1 MVVLWKF
8 FLTLCLVCFELILLN
23 MKNIFRKLHLWVSI
37 PFGIVI
43 TITCF
48 TGALLVFESDI
59 TAFMNRD
66 LTSVNPAG
74 KPLPVD
80 ELVAKVV
87 PALDEGVTVT
97 GVSVSDD
104 PSEAYKV
111 NLSKPHRAAIY
122 VDQYTGEVKGRY
134 ERPAFFDVTRRLHR
148 WLMDTRPEDGAIY
161 WGKLIVGASTLAFV
175 AILITGIVI
184 WWPRNRKMLK
194 NRLQIA
200 VKKGKN
206 RFWYDLHVAG
216 GFYAVLFLL
225 AMALTGLTWSFEWYS
240 KGFYGVMGIEMSK
253 DSGKQGGK
261 REAKQGGGERN
272 TASEESGVNKTE
284 PYLGE
289 CIGDCSR
296 CDGVPC
302 GKTPPPAPSDVIAD
316 ASTGATVVAD
326 ASTGATVVADA
337 STGATVVADASTG
350 ATVVA
355 DNYKSVDRSHW
366 QDALDSVLAKADD
379 YSEVTV
385 SDGVV
390 TVTLNGL
397 GNQRASDKYKFD
409 KTTGEIISAELY
421 SEAAIDKKA
430 GGWVR
435 TIHVGTWGGVLS
447 KILYFLAAL
456 LGATLPLT
464 GYYFWIR
471 RLYGKK
477 KGSVEIYCG

>member
-1 MVVLWKF
+1 MLWKF

-59 TAFMNRD
+59 TAFMNRN

-80 ELVAKVV
+80 ELVAKVE

-97 GVSVSDD
+97 GVSVSDN
-104 PSEAYKV
+104 PAEAYKV

-477 KGSVEIYCG
+477 KSDKTK

>member
-1 MVVLWKF
+1 
-8 FLTLCLVCFELILLN
+8 

-59 TAFMNRD
+59 TAFLNRD
-66 LTSVNPAG
+66 LTLVNPSG

-80 ELVAKVV
+80 ELVAKVEPV
-87 PALDEGVTVT
+87 LEEGVTVT

-104 PSEAYKV
+104 PAEAYKV
-111 NLSKPHRAAIY
+111 NLSKPNRAAIY

-134 ERPAFFDVTRRLHR
+134 ERPAFFDFTRRLHR

-175 AILITGIVI
+175 AILITGVVI

-200 VKKGKN
+200 IKKGKN

-225 AMALTGLTWSFEWYS
+225 AMALTGLTWSFEWYRD
-240 KGFYGVMGIEMSK
+240 GFYGMMGIEMSK
-253 DSGKQGGK
+253 DAGKKGSKDEGKQGGREQSSASDVNSVK
-261 REAKQGGGERN
+261 R
-272 TASEESGVNKTE
+272 TE

-326 ASTGATVVADA
+326 ASTGATVVAD
-337 STGATVVADASTG
+337 
-350 ATVVA
+350 
-355 DNYKSVDRSHW
+355 NYKSVDRSHW
-366 QDALDSVLAKADD
+366 QDALDNVLAKADG

-390 TVTLNGL
+390 TVTLDGL

-409 KTTGEIISAELY
+409 KTTGEITSAELY

-435 TIHVGTWGGVLS
+435 TIHVGTWGGVVS
-447 KILYFLAAL
+447 KILYFFAAL

-477 KGSVEIYCG
+477 KSDKTK

>member
-1 MVVLWKF
+1 MNKF
-8 FLTLCLVCFELILLN
+8 F
-23 MKNIFRKLHLWVSI
+23 KKLHLWVSV

-59 TAFMNRD
+59 TAFLNRD
-66 LTSVNPAG
+66 LTSVNPSG

-80 ELVAKVV
+80 ELVAKVE
-87 PALDEGVTVT
+87 PALEEGVTVT

-104 PSEAYKV
+104 PAEAYKV

-200 VKKGKN
+200 IKKGKN

-225 AMALTGLTWSFEWYS
+225 AMALTGLTWSFEWYRD
-240 KGFYGVMGIEMSK
+240 GFYGMMGIEMSK
-253 DSGKQGGK
+253 DAGKKGGK
-261 REAKQGGGERN
+261 HDAKQGGRERN
-272 TASEESGVNKTE
+272 SASEENRVKKTE

-326 ASTGATVVADA
+326 ASTGATAI
-337 STGATVVADASTG
+337 
-350 ATVVA
+350 A
-355 DNYKSVDRSHW
+355 DNHKSTESEPKGKKSVDRSHW
-366 QDALDSVLAKADD
+366 QDALDNVLAKTDG
-379 YSEVTV
+379 YSAVTV

-390 TVTLNGL
+390 TVTLDGL

-409 KTTGEIISAELY
+409 KTTGEITSVELY

-435 TIHVGTWGGVLS
+435 TIHVGTWGGVVS

-477 KGSVEIYCG
+477 KSDKKRGDISGAVYTFPRTISD

>member
-1 MVVLWKF
+1 MNKF
-8 FLTLCLVCFELILLN
+8 F
-23 MKNIFRKLHLWVSI
+23 KKLHLGVSV

-59 TAFMNRD
+59 TAFLNRD
-66 LTSVNPAG
+66 LTSVNPVG

-80 ELVAKVV
+80 ELVAKVE
-87 PALDEGVTVT
+87 PALDEGVAVT

-104 PSEAYKV
+104 PAEAYKV

-175 AILITGIVI
+175 AILITGVVI

-216 GFYAVLFLL
+216 GFYALLFLL
-225 AMALTGLTWSFEWYS
+225 AMALTGLTWSFEWYRD
-240 KGFYGVMGIEMSK
+240 GFYGMMGIEMSK
-253 DSGKQGGK
+253 DAGKKGGKDEGKQGG
-261 REAKQGGGERN
+261 RERN
-272 TASEESGVNKTE
+272 SASDVNSVKRTE

-326 ASTGATVVADA
+326 ASTGATVI
-337 STGATVVADASTG
+337 
-350 ATVVA
+350 A
-355 DNYKSVDRSHW
+355 DNHKSTESEPKGKKSVDRSHW
-366 QDALDSVLAKADD
+366 QDALDNVLAKTDG
-379 YSEVTV
+379 YSAVTV

-390 TVTLNGL
+390 TVTLDGL

-409 KTTGEIISAELY
+409 KTTGEITSVELY
-421 SEAAIDKKA
+421 SEASIDKKA

-435 TIHVGTWGGVLS
+435 TIHVGTWGGVVS

-477 KGSVEIYCG
+477 KSDKTK

>member
-1 MVVLWKF
+1 
-8 FLTLCLVCFELILLN
+8 

-59 TAFMNRD
+59 TAFLNRD
-66 LTSVNPAG
+66 LTLVNPVG

-80 ELVAKVV
+80 ELVAKVE
-87 PALDEGVTVT
+87 PALEEGVTVT

-104 PSEAYKV
+104 SAEAYKV

-175 AILITGIVI
+175 AILITGVVI

-200 VKKGKN
+200 IKKGKN

-225 AMALTGLTWSFEWYS
+225 AMALTGLTWSFEWYRD
-240 KGFYGVMGIEMSK
+240 GFYGMIGIEMSK
-253 DSGKQGGK
+253 DAGKKGGKDEGKQGG
-261 REAKQGGGERN
+261 RERN
-272 TASEESGVNKTE
+272 SASDVNSVKRTE

-302 GKTPPPAPSDVIAD
+302 GKTPPPVPSDVI
-316 ASTGATVVAD
+316 
-326 ASTGATVVADA
+326 ADA

-366 QDALDSVLAKADD
+366 QDALDNVLAKADGS
-379 YSEVTV
+379 SEVTV

-390 TVTLNGL
+390 TVTLDGL

-409 KTTGEIISAELY
+409 KTTGEITSAELY
-421 SEAAIDKKA
+421 SEASIDKKA

-435 TIHVGTWGGVLS
+435 TIHVGTWGGVVS

-477 KGSVEIYCG
+477 KSDKTK

>member
-1 MVVLWKF
+1 
-8 FLTLCLVCFELILLN
+8 

-59 TAFMNRD
+59 TAFLNRD
-66 LTSVNPAG
+66 LTSVNPVG

-80 ELVAKVV
+80 ELVAKVDPV
-87 PALDEGVTVT
+87 LEEGVTVT
-97 GVSVSDD
+97 GVSVSVD
-104 PSEAYKV
+104 PAEAYKV

-148 WLMDTRPEDGAIY
+148 WLMDARPEDGAIY

-175 AILITGIVI
+175 AILITGVVI

-200 VKKGKN
+200 IKKGKN

-225 AMALTGLTWSFEWYS
+225 AMALTGLTWSFEWYRD
-240 KGFYGVMGIEMSK
+240 GFYGMMGIEMSK
-253 DSGKQGGK
+253 DAGKKGGKDEGKQGG
-261 REAKQGGGERN
+261 RERN
-272 TASEESGVNKTE
+272 SASEGNRVKKTE

-350 ATVVA
+350 ATVIADASTGATVVA

-366 QDALDSVLAKADD
+366 QDALDNVLAKTDG
-379 YSEVTV
+379 YSAVTV

-390 TVTLNGL
+390 TVMLDGF
-397 GNQRASDKYKFD
+397 GNQSASDNYKFD
-409 KTTGEIISAELY
+409 KTTGEITSVELY
-421 SEAAIDKKA
+421 SEAAVDKKA

-435 TIHVGTWGGVLS
+435 TIHVGTWGGVVS

-477 KGSVEIYCG
+477 KSDKTK

>member
-1 MVVLWKF
+1 MNKF
-8 FLTLCLVCFELILLN
+8 F
-23 MKNIFRKLHLWVSI
+23 KKLHLWVSV

-59 TAFMNRD
+59 TAFLNRD
-66 LTSVNPAG
+66 LTSVNPSG

-80 ELVAKVV
+80 ELVAKVE
-87 PALDEGVTVT
+87 PALDEGVAVT

-104 PSEAYKV
+104 PAEAYKV
-111 NLSKPHRAAIY
+111 NLSKPRRAAIY

-175 AILITGIVI
+175 AILITGVVI

-225 AMALTGLTWSFEWYS
+225 AMALTGLTWSFEWYRD
-240 KGFYGVMGIEMSK
+240 GFYGMMGVEMSK
-253 DSGKQGGK
+253 DAGKQGGREQSSASDVNSVK
-261 REAKQGGGERN
+261 R
-272 TASEESGVNKTE
+272 TE

-337 STGATVVADASTG
+337 STGATAI
-350 ATVVA
+350 A
-355 DNYKSVDRSHW
+355 DNHKSTESEPKGKKSVDRSHW
-366 QDALDSVLAKADD
+366 QDALDNVLAKTDG
-379 YSEVTV
+379 YSAVTV

-390 TVTLNGL
+390 TVTLDGL

-409 KTTGEIISAELY
+409 KTTGEITSVELY

-435 TIHVGTWGGVLS
+435 TIHVGTWGGVVS

-477 KGSVEIYCG
+477 KSDKTK